1 MAEQKNA
8 ENAPSTSPV
17 EAGGG
22 FARVEPPANS
32 NSNSVSVSGPN
43 PSSNPGSE
51 SVPDW
56 LPGETKPER
65 TERLRALSTAERRAF
80 NKAHGYPPNAGLNT
94 RKGANR
100 VTQLLRDSVTEAFY
114 HPDVGGVA
122 YLVRLANGTQ
132 SDRGLFVNLVSRCVP
147 LQVVGEGGG
156 AIKIELGWLNERAVT
171 NLPQSAVSSDV
182 SDCSVRVLEHEPGDS
197 ESSGRNS

>member
-1 MAEQKNA
+1 MDEQKNS

-22 FARVEPPANS
+22 FARPEPPANS
-32 NSNSVSVSGPN
+32 NSNSVSVSN
-43 PSSNPGSE
+43 PSTNHGSE
-51 SVPDW
+51 TVPDW
-56 LPGETKPER
+56 LPGETKPEH

-80 NKAHGYPPNAGLNT
+80 NKTYGYPPNAGLNT
-94 RKGANR
+94 RTGANK

-122 YLVRLANGTQ
+122 YLVKLANGTQ

-156 AIKIELGWLNERAVT
+156 ALKIELGWLNERRVT
-171 NLPQSAVSSDV
+171 NLPQSEGEKDV
-182 SDCSVRVLEHEPGDS
+182 SHCSVRVLEHEPSDS
-197 ESSGRNS
+197 ESSGRNP

>member
-1 MAEQKNA
+1 MDEKKNS

-22 FARVEPPANS
+22 FARPEPPANS
-32 NSNSVSVSGPN
+32 NSVSVSN
-43 PSSNPGSE
+43 PSSNPVGSE

-80 NKAHGYPPNAGLNT
+80 NKTYGYPPNAGLNT
-94 RKGANR
+94 RTGANK

-122 YLVRLANGTQ
+122 YLVKLANGTQ

-156 AIKIELGWLNERAVT
+156 ALKIELGWLNERRVT
-171 NLPQSAVSSDV
+171 NLPQSEGEKDV
-182 SDCSVRVLEHEPGDS
+182 SHCSVRVLEHEPSDK
-197 ESSGRNS
+197 ESSGRNP